1 MHFILNII
9 KILQKSIKNTN
20 RREKPFGLHFA
31 ENCNYCGSKF
41 PSKPE
46 KNQALSLDNYPR
58 MGCLV
63 YRKTLLATPQHY
75 FSVPKITEQPQNESR
90 ETNQQRNSDTQHP
103 IMS

>member
-75 FSVPKITEQPQNESR
+75 FSVPKSLNNPK
-90 ETNQQRNSDTQHP
+90 
-103 IMS
+103 

>member
-1 MHFILNII
+1 MHFILSII

-20 RREKPFGLHFA
+20 RREKLFGLHFA
-31 ENCNYCGSKF
+31 KNWSYCGSKF
-41 PSKPE
+41 PSKPK

-58 MGCLV
+58 IGCLV

-103 IMS
+103 IIS